1 MLNTTGYIPKQT
13 LSVLV
18 QAVVEDINGGFHTTP
33 VQTTASSFTTND
45 SPVTNVAL
53 GASKITCS
61 LNLAKNISCSWTQGN
76 VVPQRINLRLYCR
89 SPNAKRPFDRR
100 AELFNLPTA
109 NATNVKTSYQ
119 FSNPPL
125 PAKCEIKFGVY
136 YFKSDNIL
144 AIRKLKNTQEKLNF
158 QV

>member
-1 MLNTTGYIPKQT
+1 LNVTGFTPKQT
-13 LSVLV
+13 LSVKV

-53 GASKITCS
+53 GASKITCL
-61 LNLAKNISCSWTQGN
+61 LNTAKNISCSWTQGT
-76 VVPQRINLRLYCR
+76 VVPSRINLRLYCK
-89 SPNAKRPFDRR
+89 SPSAKRPFDRK
-100 AELFNLPTA
+100 AELFFNTTA
-109 NATNVKTSYQ
+109 VSTSVKNSYQ

-125 PAKCEIKFGVY
+125 PAKCEIKMGVY
-136 YFKSDNIL
+136 YTKSDNVN
-144 AIRKLKNTQEKLNF
+144 AIRKLKNTQEKVKF